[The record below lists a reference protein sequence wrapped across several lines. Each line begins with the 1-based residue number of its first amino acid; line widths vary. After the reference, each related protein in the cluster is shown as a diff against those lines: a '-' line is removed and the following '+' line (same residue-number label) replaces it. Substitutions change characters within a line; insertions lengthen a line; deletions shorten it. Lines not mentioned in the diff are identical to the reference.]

1 MYRLLDKYKGLSE
14 PVKASIWYMF
24 ANILNKGLAL
34 LATPIFTRILT
45 EEEYGT
51 YAVYQSWSS
60 ILIIFTSLNIFLGG
74 YQKGLILYKTDKER
88 FTSSQLGLTS
98 VITLIWFIIYLFN
111 IEFWNT
117 VFQLS
122 PLLMLFMFIDLLIL
136 PGLDFWSARQRFEY
150 KYKKYV
156 CVSLLM
162 SICSLA
168 GGIIAVILIPQ
179 RVEGRIGADILVKIF
194 IAGFLFI
201 MILYKGKCIYNREY
215 WIYALKFNIPLIPHY
230 LSNYVLNQS
239 DRLMISKMIGNSEAA
254 YYSVAYTIS
263 TMMLIITSA
272 INNSLT
278 PYLYRKLEYKDCK
291 TLKNVTRPIVLMVAV
306 LSIVT
311 IIFGPEIIYIFAGK
325 NYSSALYVIPPIS
338 CSVFF
343 IFLYNLFSNIEY
355 FYEKTGYIALA
366 TCLSAILNILL
377 NLVFIK
383 KFGYYAAGYT
393 TLVCYIVLAIIHYIF
408 YLKIC
413 EHNKLQVY
421 DIKYIVSITILMLIL
436 MIILTITYKNRFIRY
451 LLALVIIVISFI
463 CRKKILS
470 LFKELKK

>member
-194 IAGFLFI
+194 IF
-201 MILYKGKCIYNREY
+201 
-215 WIYALKFNIPLIPHY
+215 
-230 LSNYVLNQS
+230 
-239 DRLMISKMIGNSEAA
+239 
-254 YYSVAYTIS
+254 
-263 TMMLIITSA
+263 
-272 INNSLT
+272 
-278 PYLYRKLEYKDCK
+278 
-291 TLKNVTRPIVLMVAV
+291 
-306 LSIVT
+306 
-311 IIFGPEIIYIFAGK
+311 YI
-325 NYSSALYVIPPIS
+325 
-338 CSVFF
+338 
-343 IFLYNLFSNIEY
+343 
-355 FYEKTGYIALA
+355 
-366 TCLSAILNILL
+366 
-377 NLVFIK
+377 
-383 KFGYYAAGYT
+383 
-393 TLVCYIVLAIIHYIF
+393 
-408 YLKIC
+408 
-413 EHNKLQVY
+413 NKL
-421 DIKYIVSITILMLIL
+421 
-436 MIILTITYKNRFIRY
+436 
-451 LLALVIIVISFI
+451 
-463 CRKKILS
+463 
-470 LFKELKK
+470 